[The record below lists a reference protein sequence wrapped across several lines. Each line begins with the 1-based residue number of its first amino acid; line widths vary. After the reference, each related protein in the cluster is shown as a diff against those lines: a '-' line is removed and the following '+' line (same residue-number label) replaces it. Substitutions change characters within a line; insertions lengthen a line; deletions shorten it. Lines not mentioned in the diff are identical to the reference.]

1 MTEKDVINI
10 INSTSSHKAMG
21 ADKISARMLKIAT
34 PVIAPLVTKLL
45 NYSINSAVF
54 PRTRKTAKVTPQFK
68 RGDPSDVNNYRPIPV
83 LPVLSKIVERHVHNN
98 LYAYLSEN
106 KLLFSN
112 QSGFRKYHCTETALL
127 KLIDQLLF
135 NLDKNCVSGLILVDY
150 SKAFDMVDHGILL
163 SKLRVYGISETSFQ

>member
-1 MTEKDVINI
+1 MTEKDIIGI

-21 ADKISARMLKIAT
+21 VDKISARMLKIA
-34 PVIAPLVTKLL
+34 APIIVPSVTKLI

-54 PRTRKTAKVTPQFK
+54 PRTWKTAKVTPLFK
-68 RGDPSDVNNYRPIPV
+68 RGDPSDVNNYCPISV

-112 QSGFRKYHCTETALL
+112 QSSFHKCHSTETALL
-127 KLIDQLLF
+127 KLADQLLF
-135 NLDKNCVSGLILVDY
+135 NLDNN
-150 SKAFDMVDHGILL
+150 
-163 SKLRVYGISETSFQ
+163 